1 LNATVEELVPNIL
14 RLNLLFQHCV
24 AFVIRFRIN
33 GCQLLLAAQQL
44 SKGIFDEDDNVLLG
58 QAWNNVF
65 INAQF
70 LQTMQLKEIGQP

>member
-1 LNATVEELVPNIL
+1 M
-14 RLNLLFQHCV
+14 V
-24 AFVIRFRIN
+24 AITL
-33 GCQLLLAAQQL
+33 GCSKL

-70 LQTMQLKEIGQP
+70 LQTMKLKEIGQP